1 MTAKTPG
8 APFGARSG
16 HGPHGTDTPPT
27 VGVPRQRGQLRP
39 DDEPTPG
46 SDNDGPEE
54 GYTPPD
60 ELPERP
66 EPPDTHR

>member
-8 APFGARSG
+8 TPSGARPG
-16 HGPHGTDTPPT
+16 HGSHGTDTPP
-27 VGVPRQRGQLRP
+27 VRGVPQQRGAP
-39 DDEPTPG
+39 PDEPTPG
-46 SDNDGPEE
+46 SDNDGAEE